1 MTVKGLNGYK
11 KGEHMTDLQ
20 QELFALQDKTYRE
33 FHSKLMPDT
42 DKEAVIGIRIP
53 VLRKFAKA
61 FAKKAEAREFL
72 QQLPHLYY
80 EENNLHM
87 MLITAEKDYEKCL
100 AEMERFVPY
109 IDNWATCDMPAP
121 KCFAR
126 HKQELL
132 PKVKEWIRSEETYTI
147 RYGIDLLM
155 ALYLDEDFK
164 PEYLE
169 LAASVTSE
177 EYYVKM
183 VIAWYFATALAKQW
197 DAAIPYIEQR
207 RLSEWV
213 HRKTIQKAVE
223 SFRITKEQKD
233 YLRTLK

>member
-1 MTVKGLNGYK
+1 
-11 KGEHMTDLQ
+11 MTDLQ

-87 MLITAEKDYEKCL
+87 MLISAEKDYEKCL
-100 AEMERFVPY
+100 AEVERFVPY

>member
-1 MTVKGLNGYK
+1 
-11 KGEHMTDLQ
+11 MTDLQ

-87 MLITAEKDYEKCL
+87 MLISAEKDYEKCL
-100 AEMERFVPY
+100 IEVERFVPY

-207 RLSEWV
+207 RLSDWV

>member
-1 MTVKGLNGYK
+1 
-11 KGEHMTDLQ
+11 MTDLQ

-53 VLRKFAKA
+53 VLRKFAKE

-100 AEMERFVPY
+100 AEVERFVPY

>member
-1 MTVKGLNGYK
+1 
-11 KGEHMTDLQ
+11 MTDLQ

-100 AEMERFVPY
+100 AEVERFVPY

-177 EYYVKM
+177 GYYVKM

>member
-1 MTVKGLNGYK
+1 
-11 KGEHMTDLQ
+11 MTDLQ

-42 DKEAVIGIRIP
+42 DKEAVIGIRTP

>member
-1 MTVKGLNGYK
+1 
-11 KGEHMTDLQ
+11 MTDLQ

>member
-1 MTVKGLNGYK
+1 
-11 KGEHMTDLQ
+11 MTDLQ

-155 ALYLDEDFK
+155 ALYLDEDFQ
-164 PEYLE
+164 PEYPE

-213 HRKTIQKAVE
+213 HRKTIRKAVE
-223 SFRITKEQKD
+223 SYRITKEQKD